1 MNLGE
6 YLVAQNIIQGRG
18 LGRAQEIQ
26 KTDRVPLGQ
35 LAMQEG
41 LIDNKQLFRILSRQ
55 RKLGHKHKNFEK
67 LAVAMG
73 YLSQDQVETLLEQQ
87 THTNRLLGEILVSLR
102 LVSQMNLIKDLKKFR
117 SQNKKK

>member
-67 LAVAMG
+67 LAVAM
-73 YLSQDQVETLLEQQ
+73 ETGLAVYPSLFPSTRIPPFRDPWELFSPISSG
-87 THTNRLLGEILVSLR
+87 TGVPAVDLG
-102 LVSQMNLIKDLKKFR
+102 
-117 SQNKKK
+117 